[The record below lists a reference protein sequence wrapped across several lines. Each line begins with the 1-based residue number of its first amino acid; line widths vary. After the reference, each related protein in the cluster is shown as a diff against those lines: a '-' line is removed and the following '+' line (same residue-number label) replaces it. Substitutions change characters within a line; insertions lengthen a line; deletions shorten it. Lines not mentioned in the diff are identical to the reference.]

1 MTCLFCGKESVF
13 TSYVPFERTELR
25 AMLASTG
32 KAFSVGGA
40 NVKVWYE
47 RITVQHQDGST
58 CVREEERK

>member
-13 TSYVPFERTELR
+13 TSYVPFETVRPRGHE
-25 AMLASTG
+25 ML
-32 KAFSVGGA
+32 GA
-40 NVKVWYE
+40 LWYE